1 MSYPVNDQNESFVI
15 GMLVEIDE
23 SDFLDHTSRIGNW
36 TSESIET
43 FHVDQNLS
51 TNTQGVNPWVAM
63 TIRTAWRQYENSMI
77 FQSGCYWISRPS
89 MVGCQQNLKSV

>member
-51 TNTQGVNPWVAM
+51 TNTQGVNPWVVM
-63 TIRTAWRQYENSMI
+63 TIRTA
-77 FQSGCYWISRPS
+77 
-89 MVGCQQNLKSV
+89 

>member
-1 MSYPVNDQNESFVI
+1 MDLCYPVNEENESFVI
-15 GMLVEIDE
+15 EMLVEIDE
-23 SDFLDHTSRIGNW
+23 SDFLDHTSRIDNW

-51 TNTQGVNPWVAM
+51 TNTRGVNPWAAM

-77 FQSGCYWISRPS
+77 FKVDATGFLGRRWSGA
-89 MVGCQQNLKSV
+89 QEN